1 MFKRKLCCEN
11 PNYEVIEKFFTYN
24 DDNDSIYPFNSYTK
38 TTTLSIPIKIL
49 DDIVDASKD
58 ATVEE
63 IEKIINNR
71 LTLLIENN
79 KKKKSY
85 VELQK
90 CKNCGYI
97 KKVEVKL

>member
-24 DDNDSIYPFNSYTK
+24 DDNSIYPFHNYTK

-49 DDIVDASKD
+49 DDIVEASKD
-58 ATVEE
+58 ATIEE
-63 IEKIINNR
+63 IQQIINDKLN
-71 LTLLIENN
+71 LIFDNIN
-79 KKKKSY
+79 KEKKSY
-85 VELQK
+85 VEIQK